1 MAILKECKEGGYSS
15 IFDCVITDIEM
26 PVMDGKYLTK
36 LIREDEILGRI
47 PVLIFSSLVDNGD
60 FNENVIGADAELGKP
75 DIVRLVT
82 TINNMFENA

>member
-1 MAILKECKEGGYSS
+1 
-15 IFDCVITDIEM
+15 M

-60 FNENVIGADAELGKP
+60 FSENIIGADAELGKP